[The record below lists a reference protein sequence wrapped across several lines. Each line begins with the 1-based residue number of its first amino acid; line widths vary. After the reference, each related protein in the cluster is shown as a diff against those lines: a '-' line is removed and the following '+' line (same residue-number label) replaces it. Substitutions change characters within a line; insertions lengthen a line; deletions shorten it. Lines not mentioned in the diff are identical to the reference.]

1 MESKLNVYMILG
13 QRVVLFKRVKESD
26 LTGKESTITL
36 IDGTVRRLIPPNLML
51 DGKFVNGE
59 IEALVMENPVK
70 PIIIGRVRGVKY
82 IVGKDEEE
90 GTNDATEG
98 SDHNAEVKGDAS
110 DRRDPII

>member
-1 MESKLNVYMILG
+1 
-13 QRVVLFKRVKESD
+13 
-26 LTGKESTITL
+26 
-36 IDGTVRRLIPPNLML
+36 ML
-51 DGKFVNGE
+51 DGEFVNGE

-98 SDHNAEVKGDAS
+98 RGERGC
-110 DRRDPII
+110 